1 MERQKRRVNLR
12 NQSKRFIRDSQF
24 NFAELNILMESKQN
38 LNNFFLHW
46 EIIYPQAQEKC
57 NSGFPNGAY
66 FLT

>member
-12 NQSKRFIRDSQF
+12 NQSKRFIRDSHF

-46 EIIYPQAQEKC
+46 EIIYPQARAKC

>member
-1 MERQKRRVNLR
+1 
-12 NQSKRFIRDSQF
+12 
-24 NFAELNILMESKQN
+24 MESKQN

-46 EIIYPQAQEKC
+46 EIIYPQARAKC